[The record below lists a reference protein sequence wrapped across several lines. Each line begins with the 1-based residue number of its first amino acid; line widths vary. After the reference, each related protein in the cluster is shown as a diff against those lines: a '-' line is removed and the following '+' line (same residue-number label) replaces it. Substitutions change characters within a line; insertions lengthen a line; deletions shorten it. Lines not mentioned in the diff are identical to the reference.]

1 MRIVGGEWRGR
12 ALETPEG
19 KGTRPTTDRIREAI
33 ASMVLSA
40 FDLDLDG
47 VSVLDAFAGSGAMG
61 LEFLSR
67 GAERCTF
74 VESDRRAAGVVR
86 RNVASLGAS
95 GRTDVL
101 MCDAFQL
108 TRRTSVPG
116 APFDLVVLDPPY
128 ALSAERVS
136 GLVEDLGKA
145 GLLVPGALV
154 LYERASSGA
163 QLSLAGAT
171 QLKSKPHGTT
181 AVDLLRMGDTDE

>member
-108 TRRTSVPG
+108 TRRPGVPG
-116 APFDLVVLDPPY
+116 APFGLVVLDPPY

-145 GLLVPGALV
+145 GLLAPGALV
-154 LYERASSGA
+154 LYERAA
-163 QLSLAGAT
+163 DAPALSLAGAT
-171 QLKSKPHGTT
+171 MVRERSHGST
-181 AVDLLRMGDTDE
+181 AVNLYRTEEE

>member
-1 MRIVGGEWRGR
+1 MR
-12 ALETPEG
+12 LP
-19 KGTRPTTDRIREAI
+19 
-33 ASMVLSA
+33 
-40 FDLDLDG
+40 
-47 VSVLDAFAGSGAMG
+47 
-61 LEFLSR
+61 
-67 GAERCTF
+67 
-74 VESDRRAAGVVR
+74 AAGVVR

-154 LYERASSGA
+154 LYERAA
-163 QLSLAGAT
+163 DAPALSLASAT
-171 QLKSKPHGTT
+171 MVRERSHGST
-181 AVDLLRMGDTDE
+181 AVNLYRTEEE